1 MNSCRLQPHPGTPD
15 ERVNGIEVRVT
26 AGSGTLRLR
35 YRLHGDLRRIRVPP
49 ASRAGRADG
58 LWVHTCFEVFVH
70 AGTAPRYL
78 ELNFSPSGQWA
89 AYRFSGYRDGG
100 QTFELEEPPRIAV
113 RCEGG
118 AGRDGVLELEAS
130 VRFAMLTSTV
140 GRKLHLGLC
149 AVVEDDAGGLSYWAL
164 RHAAGRP
171 DFHHPETFALELP
184 CPWTA
189 TGSHAVP

>member
-1 MNSCRLQPHPGTPD
+1 MD
-15 ERVNGIEVRVT
+15 GIEVRVE

-35 YRLHGDLRRIRVPP
+35 YRLHGDLPRIRVPS

-58 LWVHTCFEVFVH
+58 LWRHTCFEAFLH

-89 AYRFSGYRDGG
+89 AYRFSGYRDGREPL
-100 QTFELEEPPRIAV
+100 ELEEPPRIVV
-113 RCEGG
+113 RREGG
-118 AGRDGVLELEAS
+118 AGRGGSLELAAS
-130 VRFAMLTSTV
+130 VRLPVPGAI
-140 GRKLHLGLC
+140 GRKLRLGLC

-171 DFHHPETFALELP
+171 DFHHRQTFALELP

-189 TGSHAVP
+189 TVSHSVP